1 MTTRAPDIASTTAGP
16 ATPKPAQSNGAA
28 TGLAVAGAIV
38 TTITNFGIAILIARV
53 SATLAGLFFTTTAV
67 VTILGNSAGLGT
79 MTGLVY
85 FLPAALGGPR
95 PNPRALLV
103 LALRPVV
110 VISAATALGL
120 FLGAA
125 PLAAAVAADEA
136 AEATVMLRLL
146 AFAIPFWAVTV
157 TCLGATRGLGS
168 MTPTVLV
175 NQVVRPLGQLL
186 LIGGVLLIDR
196 EPSGPA
202 IAVAWSIPV
211 VAAAAV
217 AVTAVARL
225 GGFGGRGPGC
235 VSRREFWHYTRPR
248 ALSTA
253 GQIALERID
262 VVLVSAFAGEAAAG
276 VYGTITRFISAG
288 NFLVFGMGQATSGGL
303 RRALAL
309 GDHQRAQRLLRQSTA
324 WMVLLA
330 WPYFLLIAT
339 KAEPL
344 AALLH
349 PSFVSGATTLT
360 VLAVAML
367 AGAFAGPVELTLLM
381 LGRSRWSLASTS
393 LALTLDLGVAWFAIP
408 RFGIVGAAVA
418 WGVAVV
424 AQNSLASIL
433 VRQVGGLGAV
443 ARPSLIAASG
453 ALLAVVPIGLIT
465 PDDFGGLV
473 TTSISAGAVLG
484 IWVLLFAPVL
494 DLEIGPL
501 VRIRARLG
509 N

>member
-1 MTTRAPDIASTTAGP
+1 MTTRAPDIAPIATGPTTA
-16 ATPKPAQSNGAA
+16 KPSQSNAAA
-28 TGLAVAGAIV
+28 TRLAIAGAIV
-38 TTITNFGIAILIARV
+38 TTITNFGVAVLIARV
-53 SATLAGLFFTTTAV
+53 SATLAGLFFAATAV
-67 VTILGNSAGLGT
+67 VTILGNSAALGT

-85 FLPAALGGPR
+85 FLPTALSGPR
-95 PNPRALLV
+95 SNPRALLV
-103 LALRPVV
+103 LALGPVAAV
-110 VISAATALGL
+110 SGATAMGL
-120 FLGAA
+120 FFGAA
-125 PLAAAVAADEA
+125 PVATAIAADEA
-136 AEATVMLRLL
+136 AEVTAMLRLL
-146 AFAIPFWAVTV
+146 AIVIPFWAVTV

-175 NQVVRPLGQLL
+175 NQVVRPFGQLA
-186 LIGGVLLIDR
+186 LIGGILLIDR
-196 EPSGPA
+196 RPSGAA
-202 IAVAWSIPV
+202 IAVAWGIP
-211 VAAAAV
+211 VAAATLVAV
-217 AVTAVARL
+217 AAVARL
-225 GGFGGRGPGC
+225 GGFEGSGPGP

-248 ALSTA
+248 AISTA

-303 RRALAL
+303 RRALAV

-349 PSFVSGATTLT
+349 PSFVSGASTLA

-393 LALTLDLGVAWFAIP
+393 LALTLDLAVAWLAIP
-408 RFGIVGAAVA
+408 RFGIIGAAVA

-424 AQNSLASIL
+424 AQNALASIL
-433 VRQVGGLGAV
+433 VRRVGGLGAV
-443 ARPSLIAASG
+443 ARPSLLAATG
-453 ALLAVVPIGLIT
+453 AVLAVVPVGLIT
-465 PDDFGGLV
+465 PDNFAGLV
-473 TTSISAGAVLG
+473 TTGIFAGVILG
-484 IWVLLFAPVL
+484 IWVLIFAPVL

-501 VRIRARLG
+501 VRIRSRFES
-509 N
+509 